1 MTERVYLDTD
11 IILDLLAERTPFHA
25 PAARLFSL
33 IEAGEIKGCVSPL
46 IFANLYYLLRKLK
59 SGPEARAILARLKLL
74 VTVLP
79 IDDKI
84 IELAL
89 HSGFND
95 FEDAIQYY
103 TAIENNTSILVT
115 RNKTD
120 YKHAEI
126 TVCTAEEYLKLRN
139 SATMQRP

>member
-1 MTERVYLDTD
+1 MTERIYLDTD

-59 SGPEARAILARLKLL
+59 SGHEARTILTRLKLL
-74 VTVLP
+74 LTVLP

-89 HSGFND
+89 HSDFND
-95 FEDAIQYY
+95 FEDALQYY
-103 TAIENNTSILVT
+103 TAIESNICVLVT
-115 RNKTD
+115 RNKVD
-120 YKHAEI
+120 YKCADI
-126 TVCTAEEYLKLRN
+126 TVCNAEEYLKLRN
-139 SATMQRP
+139 STKVK